1 MRIEKHDSMI
11 YLSPMQGLT
20 DFVFRNAMHTIIGG
34 PDKYF
39 APYISLIQKG
49 DMQKRQLRDIVPE
62 RQAEGICLVPQIMG
76 RDAAELLAMARK
88 LMEMGYSE
96 LNWNLGCPYPMVAKR
111 GCGAGLIADIAGVTA
126 ALDALC
132 AADGLSLSVKLRS
145 GYLSQ
150 AEFIALKPVLARY
163 PLREIIVH
171 PRTGVQ
177 MYDGFA
183 DRDFF
188 RNSCLGMPFP
198 VVYNGDITDPE
209 QGIALQNEFGTIALG
224 RGGVTDP
231 LLALSIKNNGRL
243 ATEDAALLFWKFHDA
258 VLEGTIERMT
268 GGDIQICRKMYEYW
282 QYWQDLFPNSDKEQ
296 KRIKK
301 SARLAAY
308 QDAVRYIKHG
318 YEIYS
323 DAE

>member
-1 MRIEKHDSMI
+1 MI

-49 DMQKRQLRDIVPE
+49 DMQKRQLRDIQPE
-62 RQAEGICLVPQIMG
+62 RQTEGINLVPQVMG
-76 RDAAELLAMARK
+76 RDVAELAAMARK

-111 GCGAGLIADIAGVTA
+111 GCGAGLIADTA
-126 ALDALC
+126 AVASALDSLC
-132 AADGLSLSVKLRS
+132 AIDGLRLSVKLRS

-150 AEFIALKPVLARY
+150 AEFVALKPVLARY
-163 PLREIIVH
+163 PLHEIIVH
-171 PRTGVQ
+171 PRTGMQ
-177 MYDGFA
+177 MYDGLA

-188 RNSCLGMPFP
+188 RNDCLGMPFP
-198 VVYNGDITDPE
+198 VVYNGDITDTE
-209 QGIALQNEFGTIALG
+209 QGVALQSEFGTVALG

-231 LLALSIKNNGRL
+231 MLALSIKQGARL
-243 ATEDAALLFWKFHDA
+243 APEEAARLFWKFHDA

-268 GGDIQICRKMYEYW
+268 GGDVQICRKMHEYW
-282 QYWQDLFPNSDKEQ
+282 QYWQDLYPNSDKEQ
-296 KRIKK
+296 KRVKK

-308 QDAVRYIKHG
+308 QDAVRYIKHA